1 MNMKKRTLSRLLA
14 WVLALC
20 LITGLLP
27 ISVLAAEL
35 GNVYTLSNE
44 NLQVLV
50 DKRSG
55 GFSIRT
61 LEGDAI
67 RKDDNNKNLLF
78 PLGDDD
84 TSFASLRVTRN
95 GEAKDYVFGG
105 KYAGSSDVAVT
116 ATSEEIRAVWSVD
129 GITVTQTLR
138 LANPGATQHGMAYLS
153 YTAENSGEAADIR
166 LRLLMDTALGTQDY
180 GVYEVAQSGGGYLTV
195 ESERSISGY
204 QNSFFAYDDPQNP
217 SVFAYF
223 LNGSVGDAAS
233 TPEQVTFAHWNNL
246 AATVFDYTPD
256 ESLYFTTPYNRDYL
270 TADSAFA
277 LYYDLGSVG
286 QGGSATAAGYYGVF
300 SNAAAAEGDRL
311 TLNFTDLP
319 QALEMN
325 DDRTGYT
332 GNGDFTVTASMTN
345 ISGQTLDNVRVVV
358 YPGENITPYDKN
370 SDLQETASYLAPYYI
385 DLTNVQADGS
395 QNLEFQFHAVP
406 GEDAAYRKLTFQAYE
421 MGSDGALQAQNL
433 LCAQTVWLLCP
444 GTGGDVPQ
452 VGFTSSSPDLIYITG
467 TRHLYLT
474 GRNFSMLSNQSA
486 YSLRLSRTDGGK
498 INGQDSLT
506 IPANQFILNT
516 KDNTAD
522 VVITDALAIGEYQLT
537 IDYTD
542 TSTADITAPALRFQV
557 TDDPEYRN
565 DGYGVVTVENDGSN
579 NYSIHT
585 YATEERYEA
594 AGMGL
599 DGAVLLEFRGSFT
612 KEEKNGTTVLTG
624 VSLGKEDNVMTLNN
638 CLDIREGQVTI
649 TDANDEITVDFDASL
664 TVSGVGTSV
673 WKGRCCLTAIADGE
687 SCSLTTYDKSGDRD
701 RDGNITLLWPSVGQA
716 AQSLL
721 GLLFEF
727 KYGELGYMEGVGGVI
742 GFGGGLDLSF
752 LIPAAKQADD
762 TPSAL
767 DQAKEDLIRSGEDT
781 PENLRALEEQ
791 YPHNADT
798 VNTNAPRFETSTDM
812 GDGAEA
818 GDGDSRSATIQVD
831 DILFGGGKYQGV
843 NFSVALGLPSYF
855 DGMPGIEG
863 VLTVKTVGDWA
874 VDVSGAASFATFA
887 MEAELAVQ
895 SKDGIPYPD
904 TLHFFVGGFV
914 PGINLDGFGV
924 IWLQGAGGGI
934 NNLYDTIFLT
944 ESVPPLQLILEAQ
957 FSILQIISARATLA
971 LSLQGISAELSNG
984 VLANSV
990 AVLDSAS
997 LEFDWYPEF
1006 FFLSSVDMNIA
1017 GVLQGGGYLVLDES
1031 GIFEFFIRASLSLP
1045 GTLPLIGG
1053 LTLANVGMGVNA
1065 EKIWGAAE
1073 ALGIQVGITYYWG
1086 SGEVSWSGDA
1096 ATPNHPDLLGLA
1108 TVPVYT
1114 APDTGR
1120 TLYAVVGTNATLAA
1134 QSQLGLVASTIPTTR
1149 ADGDSLKSNVEGT
1162 RHELV
1167 LASGHTS
1174 PAALTLTWDSAS
1186 LEQAREE
1193 AEAITIDNYTLTFVQ
1208 DVTNASATENAN
1220 AKVTYDSTAH
1230 QANMTVTFQP
1240 DRAGTYTITTAQPA
1254 SLALYRVAPL
1264 PELTNVTV
1272 SANEATVT
1280 GTDLNKF
1287 SEITLLAVDEE
1298 NPDNSR
1304 MVGHVTSDN
1313 GAFGSTSVTIPM
1325 DTAALPSG
1333 DYTLQAIAADSKQA
1347 MVSTKDVPFSYT
1359 NLNQPALPQVSA
1371 VKSAGDYKVSFTAAS
1386 ADAEGYRVNF
1396 YDGENLVSGVSGLML
1411 EKGTG
1416 NTYTAGGQATVPEY
1430 KTIED
1435 EEGKPLGLELNED
1448 GNPIVTGETTVGL
1461 EAGKTYTMGVSA
1473 YKVTEDGVTLYSE
1486 ETLVS
1491 NVTVLQ
1497 PNPPTFSWDAD
1508 AIATSVTTTA
1518 GEESFTTPTYRTNA
1532 LTVTLTETE
1541 GQAVSGVWILNGE
1554 EQGTVSGSTIP
1565 MELKDLTEG
1574 SHTVTFQGVNSQGD
1588 AFLYTKSFSVDTTP
1602 PALLISSPL
1611 SGSFF
1616 SASTTV
1622 TGRSEGT
1629 LTISVDGGTAET
1641 VAIGTD
1647 GSFSHPVTLDT
1658 TAASHTLTL
1667 TATDAVGNETTRT
1680 IQVVNP
1686 ALGQMTRLAIYSGSR
1701 EVSETEALTV
1711 GNVGST
1717 LSVKAVLSNGSTL
1730 DLSGSDLVE
1739 WSVIPAIGTC
1749 EVDDFGHVSLSSG
1762 GSAVVKARMAITD
1775 DGGYTAFA
1783 ALGAGEIT
1791 PVVTITPCTNGTIT
1805 VTGTVNGVAN
1815 TAIQSGGA
1823 VDYGSSVTIQ
1833 VTPAEGYYLNKLV
1846 VNGSIVSV
1854 SSNGTYVIDSLTE
1867 NLSVTASFSTKTNAQ
1882 VPTIS
1887 TQPTGAS
1894 YTQGD
1899 TAAALTV
1906 AATVTKGTL
1915 SYQWY
1920 SNTTESTQGGTPIDG
1935 VTGASYTPSTAD
1947 VGTVY
1952 YYCVVTN
1959 TDNEA
1964 TGSKTAASTSD
1975 VVAVTVADKTHAQAP
1990 VISTQPVGASYT
2002 QGDTAAALT
2011 VAATVTKGTLSYQW
2025 FSNTT
2030 ESTQG
2035 GTLID
2040 GATEAS
2046 YIPSTADVGTVYYY
2060 CVVTNTDNT
2069 ATGTKTAASTSDVV
2083 AVTISAPVPKEY
2095 TITFH
2100 AGGGSVEPTFATTVN
2115 GKLPSL
2121 PTPTRS
2127 GYSFAGWYT
2136 AADGG
2141 TAVTTDTQFTQ
2152 DAVIY
2157 ARWSNISGGGSS
2169 KPLYTVTVPSTV
2181 NGSVSI
2187 SPRNAAQGTI
2197 VTITVNPADGY
2208 IMNKLT
2214 VTDSTGKLVPV
2225 DQKNDAQYTFSMPSG
2240 NVSIAASF
2248 IEDYT
2253 SVVLSFTDVK
2263 EGDWFYEAVQFAVQ
2277 YDMMNGTGSNRFQPD
2292 NLLSRS
2298 MIATILWRLEGSPTG
2313 SSAHFTDV
2321 SGSMWYAEAV
2331 NWAASN
2337 GLVNGYGNSTFGPED
2352 SITREQM
2359 AAILYRYAQ
2368 FKGYDD
2374 TVQGNLSDFTDGG
2387 QTSDWAEDAVVW
2399 AVNNG
2404 LLTGKGGSLLDAKGS
2419 ATRAEAAAIL
2429 MRFSLIFPLSE

>member
-1 MNMKKRTLSRLLA
+1 MNMKKRALSRLLA
-14 WVLALC
+14 WVLSLC
-20 LITGLLP
+20 LVSGLLP

-95 GEAKDYVFGG
+95 GKTKDYVFGG

-116 ATSEEIRAVWSVD
+116 ATSEEIQAVWSVD

-286 QGGSATAAGYYGVF
+286 QGGSAAAAGYYGVF

-325 DDRTGYT
+325 ADRTGYT

-370 SDLQETASYLAPYYI
+370 GDLQETASYLDPYYI

-516 KDNTAD
+516 DDNTAD

-585 YATEERYEA
+585 YATEESYEA
-594 AGMGL
+594 EGKELGN
-599 DGAVLLEFRGSFT
+599 GAVLLEFRGSFT

-673 WKGRCCLTAIADGE
+673 WKGRCCLTAIVDGE
-687 SCSLTTYDKSGDRD
+687 SCSLTTYDESGDRD
-701 RDGNITLLWPSVGQA
+701 EDGNITLLWPSVGQA

-798 VNTNAPRFETSTDM
+798 VNTNAPPFETSTDM

-855 DGMPGIEG
+855 EGMPGIEG
-863 VLTVKTVGDWA
+863 VLTVRTVGDWA

-1149 ADGDSLKSNVEGT
+1149 ADGDSLESNVEGT
-1162 RHELV
+1162 QHELV

-1186 LEQAREE
+1186 LEQARKE

-1208 DVTNASATENAN
+1208 DVANASATPNAN

-1240 DRAGTYTITTAQPA
+1240 DQAGTYSITTGKPA

-1264 PELTNVTV
+1264 PGIDSVRVTDG
-1272 SANEATVT
+1272 SATVT
-1280 GTDLNKF
+1280 STGLEQF
-1287 SEITLLAVDEE
+1287 SQITLLAVDEE

-1304 MVGHVTSDN
+1304 MVGHVTSEN
-1313 GAFGSTSVTIPM
+1313 EAFGSTSVTIPM

-1347 MVSTKDVPFSYT
+1347 MVSTKDVPFPYT
-1359 NLNQPALPQVSA
+1359 NPNQPDPPQVSA
-1371 VKSAGDYKVSFTAAS
+1371 VKSAGDYKVSFTVSDADVDGYRINFY
-1386 ADAEGYRVNF
+1386 DAEG
-1396 YDGENLVSGVSGLML
+1396 NLVSGVSGLVL
-1411 EKGTG
+1411 EKNAE
-1416 NTYTAGGQATVPEY
+1416 NTYTAGGRFEVPVY
-1430 KTIED
+1430 D
-1435 EEGKPLGLELNED
+1435 EETETFTGEKTVTGLE
-1448 GNPIVTGETTVGL
+1448 G
-1461 EAGKTYTMGVSA
+1461 GKTYTVGVSA
-1473 YKVTEDGVTLYSE
+1473 YKQVDAAVIWSSETRTGSVTIT
-1486 ETLVS
+1486 
-1491 NVTVLQ
+1491 Q
-1497 PNPPTFSWDAD
+1497 PDPPTFTWGAD
-1508 AIATSVTTTA
+1508 TA
-1518 GEESFTTPTYRTNA
+1518 GVTEITQAGGNTFSTLLYPTSD
-1532 LTVTLTETE
+1532 LIVTLRADQNVSGAWSLDGGTETRVTDRNSITMAFT
-1541 GQAVSGVWILNGE
+1541 GLS
-1554 EQGTVSGSTIP
+1554 
-1565 MELKDLTEG
+1565 EG
-1574 SHTVTFQGVNSQGD
+1574 SHTVTFQGTNSQGD

-1602 PALLISSPL
+1602 PALLVSSPI

-1616 SASTTV
+1616 ESSGSV
-1622 TGRSEGT
+1622 T
-1629 LTISVDGGTAET
+1629 LTGWTDGKTLELSVDGTAET
-1641 VAIGTD
+1641 ISVAAD
-1647 GSFSHPVTLDT
+1647 GSFSQALFLD
-1658 TAASHTLTL
+1658 ASAVSHTLTL
-1667 TATDAVGNETTRT
+1667 TATDAAGNETTRT
-1680 IQVVNP
+1680 IRVVNP

-1711 GNVGST
+1711 GNGGST

-1854 SSNGTYVIDSLTE
+1854 SSDGTYVIDSLKE
-1867 NLSVTASFSTKTNAQ
+1867 NLSVTASFSTQTNAE
-1882 VPTIS
+1882 VPAIN
-1887 TQPTGAS
+1887 TQPVGAS

-1906 AATVTKGTL
+1906 EATVTKGTL

-1935 VTGASYTPSTAD
+1935 ATEASYIPSTAT
-1947 VGTVY
+1947 VGTTY

-1964 TGSKTAASTSD
+1964 TGSKTASTTSD
-1975 VVAVTVADKTHAQAP
+1975 AAAVTVAEKTHAQAP
-1990 VISTQPVGASYT
+1990 VINTQPTGASYT
-2002 QGDTAAALT
+2002 QGDTVAALT

-2025 FSNTT
+2025 YSSTT

-2035 GTLID
+2035 GTPID

-2046 YIPSTADVGTVYYY
+2046 YIPSTATVGTTYYY
-2060 CVVTNTDNT
+2060 CVVTNTDDT
-2069 ATGTKTAASTSDVV
+2069 ATGTKTATSTSDVV

-2157 ARWSNISGGGSS
+2157 ARWSTISGGGSS

-2331 NWAASN
+2331 NWAAAN

>member
-1 MNMKKRTLSRLLA
+1 MKKRALSRLLA
-14 WVLALC
+14 WVLSLC
-20 LITGLLP
+20 LVSGLLP

-95 GEAKDYVFGG
+95 GETKDYVFGG

-116 ATSEEIRAVWSVD
+116 ATSEEIQAVWSVD

-153 YTAENSGEAADIR
+153 YTTENSGEAADIR

-270 TADSAFA
+270 TADSALA

-286 QGGSATAAGYYGVF
+286 LGGRAAAAGYYGVF

-325 DDRTGYT
+325 ADRTGYT

-370 SDLQETASYLAPYYI
+370 GDLQETASYLDPYYI

-516 KDNTAD
+516 DDNTAD

-565 DGYGVVTVENDGSN
+565 DGYGVVTVENDGN
-579 NYSIHT
+579 DNYSIHT
-585 YATEERYEA
+585 YATEESYEA
-594 AGMGL
+594 AGKELGG
-599 DGAVLLEFRGSFT
+599 GAVLLEFRGSFT

-673 WKGRCCLTAIADGE
+673 WKGRCCLTAIVDGE
-687 SCSLTTYDKSGDRD
+687 SCSLTTYDESGDRD
-701 RDGNITLLWPSVGQA
+701 EDGNITLLWPSVGQA

-798 VNTNAPRFETSTDM
+798 VNTNAPPFETSTDM

-855 DGMPGIEG
+855 EGMPGIEG
-863 VLTVKTVGDWA
+863 VLTVRTVGDWA

-887 MEAELAVQ
+887 MEAELAIQ

-1220 AKVTYDSTAH
+1220 AK
-1230 QANMTVTFQP
+1230 
-1240 DRAGTYTITTAQPA
+1240 GT
-1254 SLALYRVAPL
+1254 
-1264 PELTNVTV
+1264 
-1272 SANEATVT
+1272 
-1280 GTDLNKF
+1280 
-1287 SEITLLAVDEE
+1287 
-1298 NPDNSR
+1298 
-1304 MVGHVTSDN
+1304 
-1313 GAFGSTSVTIPM
+1313 
-1325 DTAALPSG
+1325 
-1333 DYTLQAIAADSKQA
+1333 
-1347 MVSTKDVPFSYT
+1347 
-1359 NLNQPALPQVSA
+1359 
-1371 VKSAGDYKVSFTAAS
+1371 
-1386 ADAEGYRVNF
+1386 
-1396 YDGENLVSGVSGLML
+1396 
-1411 EKGTG
+1411 
-1416 NTYTAGGQATVPEY
+1416 
-1430 KTIED
+1430 
-1435 EEGKPLGLELNED
+1435 
-1448 GNPIVTGETTVGL
+1448 
-1461 EAGKTYTMGVSA
+1461 
-1473 YKVTEDGVTLYSE
+1473 
-1486 ETLVS
+1486 
-1491 NVTVLQ
+1491 
-1497 PNPPTFSWDAD
+1497 
-1508 AIATSVTTTA
+1508 
-1518 GEESFTTPTYRTNA
+1518 
-1532 LTVTLTETE
+1532 
-1541 GQAVSGVWILNGE
+1541 
-1554 EQGTVSGSTIP
+1554 
-1565 MELKDLTEG
+1565 
-1574 SHTVTFQGVNSQGD
+1574 
-1588 AFLYTKSFSVDTTP
+1588 
-1602 PALLISSPL
+1602 
-1611 SGSFF
+1611 
-1616 SASTTV
+1616 
-1622 TGRSEGT
+1622 
-1629 LTISVDGGTAET
+1629 
-1641 VAIGTD
+1641 
-1647 GSFSHPVTLDT
+1647 
-1658 TAASHTLTL
+1658 
-1667 TATDAVGNETTRT
+1667 
-1680 IQVVNP
+1680 
-1686 ALGQMTRLAIYSGSR
+1686 
-1701 EVSETEALTV
+1701 
-1711 GNVGST
+1711 
-1717 LSVKAVLSNGSTL
+1717 
-1730 DLSGSDLVE
+1730 
-1739 WSVIPAIGTC
+1739 
-1749 EVDDFGHVSLSSG
+1749 
-1762 GSAVVKARMAITD
+1762 
-1775 DGGYTAFA
+1775 
-1783 ALGAGEIT
+1783 
-1791 PVVTITPCTNGTIT
+1791 
-1805 VTGTVNGVAN
+1805 
-1815 TAIQSGGA
+1815 
-1823 VDYGSSVTIQ
+1823 
-1833 VTPAEGYYLNKLV
+1833 
-1846 VNGSIVSV
+1846 
-1854 SSNGTYVIDSLTE
+1854 
-1867 NLSVTASFSTKTNAQ
+1867 
-1882 VPTIS
+1882 
-1887 TQPTGAS
+1887 
-1894 YTQGD
+1894 
-1899 TAAALTV
+1899 
-1906 AATVTKGTL
+1906 
-1915 SYQWY
+1915 
-1920 SNTTESTQGGTPIDG
+1920 
-1935 VTGASYTPSTAD
+1935 
-1947 VGTVY
+1947 
-1952 YYCVVTN
+1952 
-1959 TDNEA
+1959 
-1964 TGSKTAASTSD
+1964 
-1975 VVAVTVADKTHAQAP
+1975 
-1990 VISTQPVGASYT
+1990 
-2002 QGDTAAALT
+2002 
-2011 VAATVTKGTLSYQW
+2011 
-2025 FSNTT
+2025 
-2030 ESTQG
+2030 
-2035 GTLID
+2035 
-2040 GATEAS
+2040 
-2046 YIPSTADVGTVYYY
+2046 
-2060 CVVTNTDNT
+2060 
-2069 ATGTKTAASTSDVV
+2069 
-2083 AVTISAPVPKEY
+2083 
-2095 TITFH
+2095 
-2100 AGGGSVEPTFATTVN
+2100 
-2115 GKLPSL
+2115 
-2121 PTPTRS
+2121 
-2127 GYSFAGWYT
+2127 
-2136 AADGG
+2136 
-2141 TAVTTDTQFTQ
+2141 
-2152 DAVIY
+2152 
-2157 ARWSNISGGGSS
+2157 
-2169 KPLYTVTVPSTV
+2169 
-2181 NGSVSI
+2181 
-2187 SPRNAAQGTI
+2187 
-2197 VTITVNPADGY
+2197 
-2208 IMNKLT
+2208 
-2214 VTDSTGKLVPV
+2214 
-2225 DQKNDAQYTFSMPSG
+2225 
-2240 NVSIAASF
+2240 
-2248 IEDYT
+2248 
-2253 SVVLSFTDVK
+2253 
-2263 EGDWFYEAVQFAVQ
+2263 
-2277 YDMMNGTGSNRFQPD
+2277 
-2292 NLLSRS
+2292 
-2298 MIATILWRLEGSPTG
+2298 
-2313 SSAHFTDV
+2313 
-2321 SGSMWYAEAV
+2321 
-2331 NWAASN
+2331 
-2337 GLVNGYGNSTFGPED
+2337 
-2352 SITREQM
+2352 
-2359 AAILYRYAQ
+2359 
-2368 FKGYDD
+2368 
-2374 TVQGNLSDFTDGG
+2374 
-2387 QTSDWAEDAVVW
+2387 
-2399 AVNNG
+2399 
-2404 LLTGKGGSLLDAKGS
+2404 
-2419 ATRAEAAAIL
+2419 
-2429 MRFSLIFPLSE
+2429 

>member
-1 MNMKKRTLSRLLA
+1 MKKRTLSRLLA
-14 WVLALC
+14 WVLSLC
-20 LITGLLP
+20 LVSGLLP

-325 DDRTGYT
+325 DDQTGYT

-370 SDLQETASYLAPYYI
+370 GDLQETASYLDPYYI

-506 IPANQFILNT
+506 IPSNQFILYTEN
-516 KDNTAD
+516 NTAD
-522 VVITDALAIGEYQLT
+522 VVITDPLTIGEYQLT

-542 TSTADITAPALRFQV
+542 AGKADITAPALRFQV

-565 DGYGVVTVENDGSN
+565 DGYGVVTVENDGN
-579 NYSIHT
+579 NSYSIHT
-585 YATEERYEA
+585 YATEETYKK
-594 AGMGL
+594 AGKELG
-599 DGAVLLEFRGSFT
+599 DGTVLLEFRGVFT

-624 VSLGKEDNVMTLNN
+624 VSLSKDDNVMTLNN
-638 CLDIREGQVTI
+638 CLDIRDGQVTI
-649 TDANDEITVDFDASL
+649 TDEGGTIEVDFDASL

-673 WKGRCCLTAIADGE
+673 WSGRCCLTAIEDGE
-687 SCSLTTYDKSGDRD
+687 VCSLTTYSGSGDRD
-701 RDGNITLLWPSVGQA
+701 GDGNITLLWPSVGQA

-727 KYGELGYMEGVGGVI
+727 KYGELGYMKGVGGVI

-798 VNTNAPRFETSTDM
+798 VNTNAPPFETSTDM

-831 DILFGGGKYQGV
+831 DILFGGGRYQGV

-874 VDVSGAASFATFA
+874 VDVSGAASFATFV

-904 TLHFFVGGFV
+904 TLRFYVGGFV

-934 NNLYDTIFLT
+934 DNLYDTIFLT
-944 ESVPPLQLILEAQ
+944 ESVPPLQLILQAQ
-957 FSILQIISARATLA
+957 FSILQVISARAELA

-984 VLANSV
+984 MVANSV

-997 LEFDWYPEF
+997 LEFNWYPEF

-1193 AEAITIDNYTLTFVQ
+1193 AEAITIDNYPLTFVQ

-1240 DRAGTYTITTAQPA
+1240 DRDGTYSITTGKPA

-1264 PELTNVTV
+1264 PGIDSVSVTDG
-1272 SANEATVT
+1272 SATVT
-1280 GTDLNKF
+1280 ATGLEQF
-1287 SEITLLAVDEE
+1287 SQITLLAVDEE

-1304 MVGHVTSDN
+1304 MVGHMTSEN
-1313 GAFGSTSVTIPM
+1313 EAFGSTSVTIPM

-1359 NLNQPALPQVSA
+1359 NPNQPAPPQVSA
-1371 VKSAGDYKVSFTAAS
+1371 VKSAGDYKVSFTVSDADVDGYRINFY
-1386 ADAEGYRVNF
+1386 DAEG
-1396 YDGENLVSGVSGLML
+1396 NLVSGVSGLVL
-1411 EKGTG
+1411 EKNTE
-1416 NTYTAGGQATVPEY
+1416 NTYTAGGQFELPVY
-1430 KTIED
+1430 DD
-1435 EEGKPLGLELNED
+1435 ENESF
-1448 GNPIVTGETTVGL
+1448 TGETSTTGL
-1461 EAGKTYTMGVSA
+1461 EGGKSYTMGVSA
-1473 YKVTEDGVTLYSE
+1473 YKQVGDSVIWSSESRTTGVTIAQPDPPTFTWGADTDGVT
-1486 ETLVS
+1486 ET
-1491 NVTVLQ
+1491 TV
-1497 PNPPTFSWDAD
+1497 
-1508 AIATSVTTTA
+1508 A
-1518 GEESFTTPTYRTNA
+1518 GGTPFTTLYYPTSD
-1532 LTVTLTETE
+1532 LTVTLRAD
-1541 GQAVSGVWILNGE
+1541 QAVSGSWTLDGGE
-1554 EQGTVSGSTIP
+1554 ATQVDGQKTVTMAFTGLS
-1565 MELKDLTEG
+1565 EG
-1574 SHTVTFQGVNSQGD
+1574 SHTVIFQGTNSQGD
-1588 AFLYTKSFSVDTTP
+1588 AFRYTKSFSVDTTP
-1602 PALLISSPL
+1602 PALLVSSPIN
-1611 SGSFF
+1611 GSFF
-1616 SASTTV
+1616 TAGSGGDTV
-1622 TGRSEGT
+1622 ALTGLTDCESLT
-1629 LTISVDGGTAET
+1629 LSVDGGAASPVT
-1641 VAIGTD
+1641 VTD
-1647 GSFSHPVTLDT
+1647 GGFSQTVSLGTG
-1658 TAASHTLTL
+1658 AASHTLTL
-1667 TATDAVGNETTRT
+1667 TAADTAGNQTVRT
-1680 IQVVNP
+1680 IQVADP
-1686 ALGQMTRLAIYSGSR
+1686 ALGRMKSLAIYAGGQD
-1701 EVSETEALTV
+1701 VTGFADGLTV
-1711 GNVGST
+1711 GDGGAF
-1717 LSVKAVLSNGSTL
+1717 LSVMAVLDNGEALSL
-1730 DLSGSDLVE
+1730 DGSDLVE
-1739 WSVIPAIGTC
+1739 WTVLPAVGTC
-1749 EVDDFGHVSLSSG
+1749 EVTDQGLVTLSSG
-1762 GSAVVKARMAITD
+1762 GMAVAQVRMALTD
-1775 DGGYTAFA
+1775 SGAYTAFVP
-1783 ALGAGEIT
+1783 LKAGDVT
-1791 PVVTITPCTNGTIT
+1791 PTVTITPCTNGTIS
-1805 VTGTVNGVAN
+1805 VTGTVDGTADTVVQNGG
-1815 TAIQSGGA
+1815 S

-1833 VTPAEGYYLNKLV
+1833 VTPEDGYYLNRLV
-1846 VNGSIVSV
+1846 VNGNIVTV
-1854 SSNGTYVIDSLTE
+1854 SADGIYVISSLKE
-1867 NLSVTASFSTKTNAQ
+1867 NLSVTASFSTQSHAQ
-1882 VPTIS
+1882 APAIS
-1887 TQPTGAS
+1887 TQPVGSS

-1899 TAAALTV
+1899 SAAALTV
-1906 AATVTKGTL
+1906 EATVTKGTL

-1935 VTGASYTPSTAD
+1935 ATGASYTPSTAD

-1964 TGSKTAASTSD
+1964 TGSKTASTTSD
-1975 VVAVTVADKTHAQAP
+1975 AAAVTVAEKTHAQAP
-1990 VISTQPVGASYT
+1990 VINTQPTGASYT
-2002 QGDTAAALT
+2002 QGDTAAPLT
-2011 VAATVTKGTLSYQW
+2011 VEAAVTKGTLSYQW
-2025 FSNTT
+2025 FRNTVDSA
-2030 ESTQG
+2030 ENGSP
-2035 GTLID
+2035 ID
-2040 GATEAS
+2040 GATAAG
-2046 YIPSTADVGTVYYY
+2046 YTPSTEEVGTTYYY
-2060 CVVTNTDNT
+2060 CVVTNTDDT

-2321 SGSMWYAEAV
+2321 SGSMWCAEAV

>member
-1 MNMKKRTLSRLLA
+1 MNMKKRALSRLLA
-14 WVLALC
+14 WVLSLC
-20 LITGLLP
+20 LVSGLLP

-95 GEAKDYVFGG
+95 GETKDYVFGG

-116 ATSEEIRAVWSVD
+116 ATSEEIQAVWSVD

-153 YTAENSGEAADIR
+153 YTTENSGEAADIR

-233 TPEQVTFAHWNNL
+233 TPEQVTFARWNNL

-286 QGGSATAAGYYGVF
+286 QGGSAAAAGYYGVF

-325 DDRTGYT
+325 ADRTGYT

-370 SDLQETASYLAPYYI
+370 GVLQKTASYLDPYYI

-395 QNLEFQFHAVP
+395 QNLEFQFRAVP

-516 KDNTAD
+516 DDNTAD

-565 DGYGVVTVENDGSN
+565 DGYGVVTVENDGAN

-585 YATEERYEA
+585 YATEKSYEA
-594 AGMGL
+594 EGKELGN
-599 DGAVLLEFRGSFT
+599 GAVLLEFRGSFT

-673 WKGRCCLTAIADGE
+673 WKGRCCLTAIVDGE
-687 SCSLTTYDKSGDRD
+687 SCSLTTYDD
-701 RDGNITLLWPSVGQA
+701 DGNRQDDGSITLLWPSVGQA

-727 KYGELGYMEGVGGVI
+727 KYGELGYMDGVGGVI

-791 YPHNADT
+791 HPHNADT
-798 VNTNAPRFETSTDM
+798 VNTNAPPFETSTDM

-855 DGMPGIEG
+855 EGMPGIEG
-863 VLTVKTVGDWA
+863 VLTVRTVGDWA

-1186 LEQAREE
+1186 LEQARKE
-1193 AEAITIDNYTLTFVQ
+1193 AEAIIIDKYTLTFVQ

-1240 DRAGTYTITTAQPA
+1240 DRAGTYSITTGKPA

-1264 PELTNVTV
+1264 PGIDSVSVTDG
-1272 SANEATVT
+1272 SATVT
-1280 GTDLNKF
+1280 GTGLEQF
-1287 SEITLLAVDEE
+1287 SQITLLAVDKE

-1304 MVGHVTSDN
+1304 MVGHVTSEN
-1313 GAFGSTSVTIPM
+1313 GAFGSTSVAIPM

-1347 MVSTKDVPFSYT
+1347 MVSTKDVSFSYT
-1359 NLNQPALPQVSA
+1359 NPNQPAPPQVSA
-1371 VKSAGDYKVSFTAAS
+1371 VKSAGDYKVSFTVSDADVDGYRINFY
-1386 ADAEGYRVNF
+1386 DAEG
-1396 YDGENLVSGVSGLML
+1396 NLVSGVSGLML
-1411 EKGTG
+1411 EKSSTG

-1430 KTIED
+1430 QTD
-1435 EEGKPLGLELNED
+1435 ED
-1448 GNPIVTGETTVGL
+1448 GQLVLDSEGNLISTGNTVTVGL
-1461 EAGKTYTMGVSA
+1461 EVGKTYTMGVSA
-1473 YKVTEDGVTLYSE
+1473 YRTVNGVTLYSE
-1486 ETLVS
+1486 EATASVQVS
-1491 NVTVLQ
+1491 A
-1497 PNPPTFSWDAD
+1497 PNPPAFSWNAD
-1508 AIATSVTTTA
+1508 VEGTTVSTKA
-1518 GEESFTTPTYRTNA
+1518 GEETFSTLTYRTNA
-1532 LTVTLTETE
+1532 LTVTLTETKR
-1541 GQAVSGVWILNGE
+1541 QAVSGVWSLDGGAE
-1554 EQGTVSGSTIP
+1554 RKVESQSTIQ
-1565 MELKDLTEG
+1565 MELTELTEG
-1574 SHTVTFQGVNSQGD
+1574 SHTIRFQGTNSQGD

-1602 PALLISSPL
+1602 PALLVSSPI

-1616 SASTTV
+1616 GSDGSV
-1622 TGRSEGT
+1622 TLTGWTDGT
-1629 LTISVDGGTAET
+1629 LSLLVDGRAESIT
-1641 VAIGTD
+1641 VTD
-1647 GSFSHPVTLDT
+1647 GSFSQSLTLDDS
-1658 TAASHTLTL
+1658 AASHTLTL
-1667 TATDAVGNETTRT
+1667 TATDAAGNTTTRT

-1711 GNVGST
+1711 GNGGST

-1854 SSNGTYVIDSLTE
+1854 SSDGTYVIDSLKE
-1867 NLSVTASFSTKTNAQ
+1867 NLSVTASFSTQTNAE
-1882 VPTIS
+1882 VPAIN

-1899 TAAALTV
+1899 TAAALTVEATVTKGTLSYQWYSSTTESTQGGTPIDGATEASYIPSTADVGTTYYYCVVTNTDNEATGSKTASTTSDAAAVTVAEKTHAQAPVINTQPTGASYTQGDSAAALTV

-1920 SNTTESTQGGTPIDG
+1920 SSTTESTQGGTP
-1935 VTGASYTPSTAD
+1935 
-1947 VGTVY
+1947 
-1952 YYCVVTN
+1952 
-1959 TDNEA
+1959 
-1964 TGSKTAASTSD
+1964 
-1975 VVAVTVADKTHAQAP
+1975 
-1990 VISTQPVGASYT
+1990 
-2002 QGDTAAALT
+2002 
-2011 VAATVTKGTLSYQW
+2011 
-2025 FSNTT
+2025 
-2030 ESTQG
+2030 
-2035 GTLID
+2035 ID

-2046 YIPSTADVGTVYYY
+2046 YIPSTATVGTTYYY
-2060 CVVTNTDNT
+2060 CVVTNTDDT
-2069 ATGTKTAASTSDVV
+2069 ATGTKTATSTSDVV

-2157 ARWSNISGGGSS
+2157 ARWSTISGGGSS

-2298 MIATILWRLEGSPTG
+2298 MIVTILWRLEGSPTG

-2331 NWAASN
+2331 NWAAAN